1 MLSSLSSQNVIQ
13 YLQQTGLCSP
23 KDGNVNK
30 SVLPK
35 NNHKNWNLLVK
46 LADNSQLLIKQQ
58 RKINHDF
65 SFHELFNEWLFHQL
79 LEKFPVIGN
88 IGAISSS
95 LLHFDQENSIFVRS
109 YLSEYMELE
118 RCYQHTS
125 IFPTEIASAIGTT
138 LAGLHRSTFNKCEY
152 RDFMSTAP
160 AGQFRY
166 NFYNPIQGLPS
177 INPETFG
184 IIPTEALQ
192 FHLLYQRYET
202 LESAIADLAYQWQP
216 CCLTHNDLQLNNILV
231 HSRWQQLD
239 NCLIKLIDWEACGWG
254 DPAFDLGTL
263 LASYLRIWLSSLI
276 VDPTLKLEESLN
288 LAMIPLEI
296 LQPSILALIRAY
308 LNAFPIIL
316 EHYQDFIIRVIKFTG
331 LALIQQI
338 QNIIQCQKSFDNRDL
353 HQLEVAKNL
362 LTIPEQSVLT
372 ILGKSASEVLRSLAK
387 IEQLP
392 QHHKGQKLVRLYYE
406 KTHLRGC

>member
-1 MLSSLSSQNVIQ
+1 MLSSLSSQNIIQ
-13 YLQQTGLCSP
+13 YLKQAGLCSP
-23 KDGNVNK
+23 EDGNLNK
-30 SVLPK
+30 SVLPE
-35 NNHKNWNLLVK
+35 NNHKNWNLLVM
-46 LADNSQLLIKQQ
+46 LADNRQLLIKQE

-88 IGAISSS
+88 IGAIASS
-95 LLHFDQENSIFVRS
+95 LLHFDQENSILVRS
-109 YLSEYMELE
+109 YLSEYIELE
-118 RCYQHTS
+118 RFYQHSS
-125 IFPTEIASAIGTT
+125 ILPTEIASAIGTT
-138 LAGLHRSTFNKCEY
+138 LARLHRSTFNKREY

-160 AGQFRY
+160 AGEFRY
-166 NFYNPIQGLPS
+166 NFYNPAQGLPS

-216 CCLTHNDLQLNNILV
+216 CCLTHNDLQLNNILI
-231 HSRWQQLD
+231 HSRWQQSD
-239 NCLIKLIDWEACGWG
+239 NCLIRLIDWEACGWG

-263 LASYLRIWLSSLI
+263 LASYLRIWLSSLV
-276 VDPTLKLEESLN
+276 VDPTLELEESLN
-288 LAMIPLEI
+288 LAMIPLEV

-308 LNAFPIIL
+308 LHTFPRIL
-316 EHYQDFIIRVIKFTG
+316 EHHQDFIVRVIKFAG

-353 HQLEVAKNL
+353 CKLEIAKNL

-372 ILGKSASEVLRSLAK
+372 IFGISESEIFKSLARLEK
-387 IEQLP
+387 LP
-392 QHHKGQKLVRLYYE
+392 QSHNEQKLVRLYYE
-406 KTHLRGC
+406 KTRLRGC